1 MEVEIFLDRKSK
13 TYFEGEEVQGLAKIS
28 CRGNSDQKHEGVT
41 ISLDGSVSIAN
52 DIIPRNQTR

>member
-1 MEVEIFLDRKSK
+1 MEVEIVLDRKSK
-13 TYFEGEEVQGLAKIS
+13 TYFEGEEVQGLVKIS
-28 CRGNSDQKHEGVT
+28 CWGNSDQKHEGVT